1 MIAEAADQAVT
12 VMPALALLQDPAQQA
27 HMQTLLE
34 EEAEHLQWVYGA
46 ALYGTANLQAS
57 NSSARGDFEAS
68 TGSLFSAPECV
79 QWLQHKA
86 APRCPPRQH

>member
-1 MIAEAADQAVT
+1 MVT
-12 VMPALALLQDPAQQA
+12 PVLSLLQDSAQQA
-27 HMQTLLE
+27 HMQTLLA

-57 NSSARGDFEAS
+57 DINARGDFQAS

-79 QWLQHKA
+79 QGVQHKA
-86 APRCPPRQH
+86 APRRSPNTAP